1 MELPGAKRLGDDR
14 RPLGTLRCWRHSDIG
29 PARGI
34 VVTPALKEWSAA
46 VHALL
51 DGRQTVLLRKGGI
64 GEKRFEVA
72 AHEFLLFP
80 TVAHSH
86 AERVRP
92 EHRDLLGPAAADSTD
107 ECVLLRAAAKVVAAL
122 PVNRPEGLDAIEDL
136 HIWTAESVR
145 ADRLDFRPKH
155 KLAVLV
161 VSAIPLAEPVRLAV
175 FAQLLLLPVAWYL
188 IVGSHQPAIGIPVG
202 IIALGVLVLLFSPP
216 SIRWAAGRD
225 QRGAASAANRGPDSR

>member
-1 MELPGAKRLGDDR
+1 M
-14 RPLGTLRCWRHSDIG
+14 TLT
-29 PARGI
+29 A
-34 VVTPALKEWSAA
+34 TAPALKEWSAA

-51 DGRQTVLLRKGGI
+51 DGRQLVLLRKGGI

-72 AHEFLLFP
+72 ADEFLLFP

-92 EHRDLLGPAAADSTD
+92 EHRDLLPAAAADSTED
-107 ECVLLRAAAKVVAAL
+107 RLTIRAAAKVVAAL
-122 PVNRPEGLDAIEDL
+122 PVNRTEGLDAIEDL

-161 VSAIPLAEPVRLAV
+161 VSVIPLREPVRIARTPDYAGCTSWV
-175 FAQLLLLPVAWYL
+175 QLPVR
-188 IVGSHQPAIGIPVG
+188 P
-202 IIALGVLVLLFSPP
+202 ALGAPVHDD
-216 SIRWAAGRD
+216 AALA
-225 QRGAASAANRGPDSR
+225 QVAARVRAAVG